1 MVRDRLPD
9 LFANQRNNSIGRRF
23 SDDIYIHLTQNRRL
37 QSILDDVDKVRRM
50 IDILQDDVNIVKNL
64 HKNNLSHLN
73 SDSQTELKRRTFKI
87 SQVAFQIRNELEKI
101 GKSMPEVNDL
111 RLRAS
116 LTGPIHERVRTVQY
130 FTMLRTFSVVMYDY
144 NDSVLSYHAQYYS
157 ILDQQKQI
165 MKKKNIDSLL
175 TDQANDDDVKTSL
188 FVDNFLDDTKVAIY
202 QLSELQSRHTEIMK
216 LEKSLID
223 IRDMFSELAFL
234 VEKQSGQLN
243 CVEYFARQASDQ
255 VDNGRYNIVKAKQKN
270 KKRKKKIRC
279 FSVLLTIII
288 FIFLIVILI
297 I

>member
-1 MVRDRLPD
+1 
-9 LFANQRNNSIGRRF
+9 
-23 SDDIYIHLTQNRRL
+23 
-37 QSILDDVDKVRRM
+37 
-50 IDILQDDVNIVKNL
+50 
-64 HKNNLSHLN
+64 
-73 SDSQTELKRRTFKI
+73 
-87 SQVAFQIRNELEKI
+87 
-101 GKSMPEVNDL
+101 MPEVNDL

-270 KKRKKKIRC
+270 KKRKVRNLFYNAI
-279 FSVLLTIII
+279 
-288 FIFLIVILI
+288 
-297 I
+297 